1 MEWLVWLG
9 AAITLA
15 GVAGLVLSILRVR
28 MARRAATDD
37 EDLRARIARV
47 IPLNLGAL
55 LLSALGL
62 MIVVTGLLLG

>member
-15 GVAGLVLSILRVR
+15 GVAGLIASVVRVR
-28 MARRAATDD
+28 AARRGAADD
-37 EDLRARIARV
+37 AALRALLQRV

-62 MIVVTGLLLG
+62 MAVVTGLVLG